1 MDKNIAAIL
10 REDTKT
16 ISVQFINGEG
26 MTSSRNYTYIT
37 HLNVAVGDFVV
48 VPSGGGDIWKI
59 CEVTEVHDDLNIE
72 PNSDVKFKWVID
84 VIDAQS
90 ARENHARNKE
100 IEGMLAASYRVNAR
114 QAYAQQF
121 LSGADPKVIA
131 LVKGS
136 AHN

>member
-26 MTSSRNYTYIT
+26 MTGSRNYTYIT
-37 HLNVAVGDFVV
+37 HLDVKVGDFVV
-48 VPSGGGDIWKI
+48 VPSGGNDMWKI
-59 CEVTEVHDDLNIE
+59 CEVVGVDEDLDIE
-72 PNSDVKFKWVID
+72 PNSDIKFKWVVD
-84 VIDAQS
+84 VIDSEA
-90 ARENHARNKE
+90 ARANQARNKE

-121 LSGADPKVIA
+121 LSGADPRVLA
-131 LVKGS
+131 LVKGETK
-136 AHN
+136 

>member
-26 MTSSRNYTYIT
+26 ITSSRNYTYIT
-37 HLNVAVGDFVV
+37 HLDVAVGDFVI
-48 VPSGGGDIWKI
+48 VPSGGSDMWKI

-72 PNSDVKFKWVID
+72 PNSDIKFKWVVD
-84 VIDAQS
+84 VVDAKA
-90 ARENHARNKE
+90 ARENQARNKE

-121 LSGADPKVIA
+121 LSGADPKVLA
-131 LVKGS
+131 LVKGE
-136 AHN
+136 AK

>member
-37 HLNVAVGDFVV
+37 HLDVAVGDFVV
-48 VPSGGGDIWKI
+48 VPSGGSDIWKI

-72 PNSDVKFKWVID
+72 PNSDIKYKWVID
-84 VIDAQS
+84 VINAQA
-90 ARENHARNKE
+90 ARDNQARNKE

-121 LSGADPKVIA
+121 LSGADPKVLA
-131 LVKGS
+131 LVKGD
-136 AHN
+136 AK

>member
-37 HLNVAVGDFVV
+37 HLNVNVGDFVV
-48 VPSGGGDIWKI
+48 VPSGGSDIWKI

-72 PNSDVKFKWVID
+72 PNSDIKFKWVVD
-84 VIDAQS
+84 VINAEA
-90 ARENHARNKE
+90 ARENQARNKE

-121 LSGADPKVIA
+121 LSGADPKVLA
-131 LVKGS
+131 LVKGD
-136 AHN
+136 AK